1 MTAPTFTSL
10 SLATDVSAAFPESV
24 KGKTIVITG
33 VSPNSLGLAT
43 AFALAAQEPERLI
56 LTGRS
61 ADKVQA
67 SIDNLKSSFPGVKYD
82 SLLFDL
88 SSQASVRAAAAK
100 LNDNSD
106 IPEAHIL
113 INNAGVM
120 AIAELTLS
128 DDDIEM
134 SFATNHIGHFLFTNL
149 IIGKLIAASKTSS
162 TPTRIINLT
171 SFGHQ
176 FSPIRFSDIN
186 FTKKPSKLPEEER
199 PDLQKAEFFYGR
211 NWANDAY
218 AGGFSYAQSKTAN
231 VLFSIS
237 LNQKLASQYGITSY
251 AVHPGAVDTNI
262 GRHSNP
268 EEVLHALN
276 KAKELGFTDPQKT
289 PEQGANSS
297 VWAAVNP
304 GLPPPDL
311 SEDVV
316 KGVYVA
322 DCKLPDE
329 GCAEFAKRKVLAERL
344 WELSET
350 LVNQKFL

>member
-24 KGKTIVITG
+24 KGKTIIITG

-100 LNDNSD
+100 LNDNLD
-106 IPEAHIL
+106 IPEVHIL

-162 TPTRIINLT
+162 TPTRI
-171 SFGHQ
+171 
-176 FSPIRFSDIN
+176 
-186 FTKKPSKLPEEER
+186 
-199 PDLQKAEFFYGR
+199 KAEFFYGR
-211 NWANDAY
+211 DWANDAY

-311 SEDVV
+311 SEDIV

-322 DCKLPDE
+322 DCKLSDE

-344 WELSET
+344 WGLSET
-350 LVNQKFL
+350 LIKQKFL